1 MRLLMRASGAPMM
14 LTRVAP
20 FLVLAIL
27 ATFLVVEAQPAKTMY
42 RIGVLSPGASPPGP
56 LEAFREGLRDLGY
69 VDGQT
74 VVIEWRFADGKNE
87 RLSTL
92 ADELV
97 RLKVDVLFAVN
108 TPAAWAAKKATT
120 TIPIV
125 IARLADPVSTG
136 LVPSIARPGGNIT
149 GLSSVAA
156 EVAAKRLEI
165 LKEVLPGV
173 SRVAVL
179 FNPGNPGHL
188 RVVKETER
196 VAPQLGL
203 QLHTLGVRGASDLPE
218 AFQAVTRGRARA
230 LFLMDDVLITLLK
243 VPILDQATK
252 HSLPVFAQYKEL
264 AEAGA
269 LLTFAHSVAAEY
281 RQAAYYVDRILRGAK
296 PADLPIQE
304 PKTFE
309 LIINMKTA
317 NALGLTIPASVLLR
331 ADRVIE

>member
-1 MRLLMRASGAPMM
+1 MDRREFISAVGLSL
-14 LTRVAP
+14 
-20 FLVLAIL
+20 L
-27 ATFLVVEAQPAKTMY
+27 ATPLAAEAQQAGKVH
-42 RIGVLSPGASPPGP
+42 RIGVLSPGASPLGL

-87 RLSTL
+87 RLPTL

-97 RLKVDVLFAVN
+97 RLKVDVIFAVN

-149 GLSSVAA
+149 GLSSIAA
-156 EVAAKRLEI
+156 EVAAKRLEM

-179 FNPGNPGHL
+179 FNAENPGHL
-188 RVVKETER
+188 RVVRETER
-196 VAPQLGL
+196 VGPQLGL
-203 QLHTLGVRGASDLPE
+203 QLHTLGVRGANDLPG
-218 AFQAVTRGRARA
+218 AFQAATRGRVGA
-230 LFLMDDVLITLLK
+230 LFVMDDVRITLLK
-243 VPILDQATK
+243 VPILDQAAK
-252 HSLPVFAQYKEL
+252 HSLPVFAQYKDF

-269 LLTFAHSVAAEY
+269 LLTFAHNVAHEY
-281 RQAAYYVDRILRGAK
+281 RQAAYYVHRILRGAK
-296 PADLPIQE
+296 PADLPIQQ
-304 PKTFE
+304 PTQFE

-317 NALGLTIPASVLLR
+317 KELGLTIPQSLLIR
-331 ADRVIE
+331 ADEVIQ